1 MFLNAKPGQT
11 SIWLASEASFLRQV
25 FSSNLFRV
33 FFGVP
38 YFFILTFFL
47 MALGLS
53 GGALAADDVVT
64 RQIMG
69 GDFQSTHEALI
80 EVIEAEGLVVSA
92 VIPFNRML
100 ERTAADLDYST
111 SPFANAETVQF
122 CSSALA
128 WQMITE
134 DPSQLAMCPLSVVVY
149 SVRAESGKVIL
160 AYRTPGRT
168 TPGRIKADDLLR
180 RLVERAAELA
190 RLKW

>member
-1 MFLNAKPGQT
+1 MMLSAKPDQI
-11 SIWLASEASFLRQV
+11 SIWLAREPNFLRQV

-33 FFGVP
+33 PFGVP

-47 MALGLS
+47 VALGVS
-53 GGALAADDVVT
+53 GGVVAADDVAT
-64 RQIMG
+64 RQITG

-80 EVIEAEGLVVSA
+80 EVIESEGLVVSA

-100 ERTAADLDYST
+100 ERTATQLDYAA
-111 SPFANAETVQF
+111 SPFVNAEVVQF

-134 DPSQLAMCPLSVVVY
+134 DVSQLAMCPLSIVVY
-149 SVRAESGKVIL
+149 STRAEAGKVVL
-160 AYRTPGRT
+160 AYRSPSRATPGRA
-168 TPGRIKADDLLR
+168 KADDLLR

>member
-1 MFLNAKPGQT
+1 MANPGRT
-11 SIWLASEASFLRQV
+11 SVRLASEPNFLRQV

-33 FFGVP
+33 PFGVP

-47 MALGLS
+47 MALGVS
-53 GGALAADDVVT
+53 GAVLAADDVAT
-64 RQIMG
+64 RQITG

-80 EVIEAEGLVVSA
+80 EVIEGEGFVVSA

-100 ERTAADLDYST
+100 ERTAADLDYSA
-111 SPFANAETVQF
+111 SPFANAEVVQF

-134 DPSQLAMCPLSVVVY
+134 DLSQLAMCPLSVVVY
-149 SVRAESGKVIL
+149 AERAEPGKVMV
-160 AYRTPGRT
+160 AYRAPGRVT
-168 TPGRIKADDLLR
+168 AARAKADDLLR
-180 RLVERAAELA
+180 HVVERAAGLA